1 MSDRSNLSE
10 DDLLRIL
17 NIARKAAGLAD
28 LDTLQDEKQ
37 DTTEAD
43 NPTEKVIKAIR
54 KGAGLE

>member
-17 NIARKAAGLAD
+17 NIARKAAGLAE

-37 DTTEAD
+37 VTTEAD
-43 NPTEKVIKAIR
+43 DPTEKAIR